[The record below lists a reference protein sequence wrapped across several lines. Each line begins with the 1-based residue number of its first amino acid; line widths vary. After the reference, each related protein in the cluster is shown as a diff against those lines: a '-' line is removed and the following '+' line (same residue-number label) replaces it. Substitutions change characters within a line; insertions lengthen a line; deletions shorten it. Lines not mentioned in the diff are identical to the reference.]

1 MKTLGEKIRENKAY
15 VVVMIFGL
23 AMAAYHLISTQILL
37 QAAKPHLNTLGFALT
52 LVFLWEFVF
61 NKGKLQ
67 RLVPLILALLA
78 LACTG
83 YVQIFWEELENRAYF
98 NTPVDL
104 VIGVMIIILV
114 LEATRRNFGLI
125 LPLLTLLIVLYPF
138 VGKYFPE
145 PFRCQALDLD
155 QTISNLSIGI
165 QNGIYGIVLPTSANY
180 IFLFVLFGALLQ
192 AMGGTKFFMLLARLV
207 ASRVQGGPG
216 IMDLVGNSLVGSI
229 TGSAAANVAI
239 TGSFSIPL
247 MKKVGYLPKHAAAI
261 EAAAS
266 NGGQISHR
274 GGGFQWRSDHAPHY
288 GNRCLRYGRYHRD
301 SVFNDYQ
308 HGPDSRFALFL
319 GYGLIRL
326 FPRRAAKYQGFKT

>member
-37 QAAKPHLNTLGFALT
+37 QAAKPHLNTHLGFALT
-52 LVFLWEFVF
+52 LVFLWEFAF

-98 NTPVDL
+98 NTPLDL
-104 VIGVMIIILV
+104 VIGVLIIILV

-180 IFLFVLFGALLQ
+180 IFFK
-192 AMGGTKFFMLLARLV
+192 T
-207 ASRVQGGPG
+207 ASMVSCCPRRQT
-216 IMDLVGNSLVGSI
+216 I
-229 TGSAAANVAI
+229 
-239 TGSFSIPL
+239 SFCSS
-247 MKKVGYLPKHAAAI
+247 Y
-261 EAAAS
+261 S
-266 NGGQISHR
+266 
-274 GGGFQWRSDHAPHY
+274 
-288 GNRCLRYGRYHRD
+288 GRYYRPWAARNFSCYWPNWLPVEFRGD
-301 SVFNDYQ
+301 
-308 HGPDSRFALFL
+308 
-319 GYGLIRL
+319 
-326 FPRRAAKYQGFKT
+326 RA